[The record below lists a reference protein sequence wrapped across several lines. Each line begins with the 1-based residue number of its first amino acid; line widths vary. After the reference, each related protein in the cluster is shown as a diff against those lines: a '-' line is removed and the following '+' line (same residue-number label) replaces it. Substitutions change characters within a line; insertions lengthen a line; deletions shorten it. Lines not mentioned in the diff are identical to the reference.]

1 MPPSDTQAPASP
13 VEDDKPLVY
22 TMREL
27 NQQTSRVL
35 EEIRK
40 YERPGLITKRGR
52 FEFLIVP
59 LPPGEIESEMAQQIA
74 SRFQN

>member
-1 MPPSDTQAPASP
+1 MPPSDAQGPDSP

-35 EEIRK
+35 EEIKK
-40 YERPGLITKRGR
+40 YERPGFITKRGR
-52 FEFLIVP
+52 FEFLIVA
-59 LPPGEIESEMAQQIA
+59 LPPGEIESQMAQQIA
-74 SRFQN
+74 KRFQN

>member
-1 MPPSDTQAPASP
+1 MPPSDASLPASSA
-13 VEDDKPLVY
+13 EDEKPLVY

-35 EEIRK
+35 EEIKK

-59 LPPGEIESEMAQQIA
+59 LPPGEIESQMAQQIA
-74 SRFQN
+74 RQYQN